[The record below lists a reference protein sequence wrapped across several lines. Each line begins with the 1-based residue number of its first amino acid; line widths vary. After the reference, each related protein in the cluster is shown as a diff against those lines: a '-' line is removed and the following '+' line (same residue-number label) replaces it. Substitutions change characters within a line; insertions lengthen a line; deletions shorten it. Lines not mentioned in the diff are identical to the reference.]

1 MKKILIVLVMVAS
14 LAACTSQETKTEGE
28 DPNMVLFREN
38 AKVVDAAFKAYS
50 KKDLK
55 EFATYQA
62 DSLKVHSAKFGGK
75 DSNKAEFLERSANF
89 FKLINNINVKV
100 TLLPGVD
107 EVTLKTD
114 GSVRAYVI
122 WSADFVNNAPKSELK
137 SYFSLKLDKDHKI
150 YDHDEYFDVSGW
162 FQVASAAPSK

>member
-62 DSLKVHSAKFGGK
+62 DSLKVHSAQFGGK

>member
-1 MKKILIVLVMVAS
+1 MKKLVLSFLVLAS
-14 LAACTSQETKTEGE
+14 MIACTPKEATTEVE

-50 KKDLK
+50 KKDLT
-55 EFATYQA
+55 EFETYQS
-62 DSLKVHSAKFGGK
+62 DSLKVHNAQFGGK

-107 EVTLKTD
+107 SVTFKPD
-114 GSVRAYVI
+114 GSVRAYVM
-122 WSADFVNNAPKSELK
+122 WSGDLVNSAPRIDLK
-137 SYFSLKLDKDHKI
+137 VYASYKLDKDHKI
-150 YDHDEYFDVSGW
+150 YDADEYFDVSG
-162 FQVASAAPSK
+162 FVKYATAAPIK

>member
-1 MKKILIVLVMVAS
+1 MKNILVSILVLAS
-14 LAACTSQETKTEGE
+14 MIACTSKQTTTEGE

-38 AKVVDAAFKAYS
+38 AKVVEAAFKAFS
-50 KKDLK
+50 NKDLK

-62 DSLKVHSAKFGGK
+62 DSIKVHGAQFGGK
-75 DSNKAEFLERSANF
+75 DINKAEMLERSAIF
-89 FKLINNINVKV
+89 FKLINNVNVKV

-107 EVTLKTD
+107 EVTLKPD

-122 WSADFVNNAPKSELK
+122 WSADFVNKAPKTDLK
-137 SYFSLKLDKDHKI
+137 SYFSFKLDKDHKV
-150 YDHDEYFDVSGW
+150 YDHDEYYDVSGW

>member
-1 MKKILIVLVMVAS
+1 MKNILVSILVLAS
-14 LAACTSQETKTEGE
+14 MIACTSKQTTTEGE

-55 EFATYQA
+55 EFASYQA
-62 DSLKVHSAKFGGK
+62 DSLKVHNAQFGGK
-75 DSNKAEFLERSANF
+75 DSNKAEFLERSVNF

-107 EVTLKTD
+107 EVTLKPD

-162 FQVASAAPSK
+162 FQVASAAPAK

>member
-1 MKKILIVLVMVAS
+1 MKNILVSILVLAS
-14 LAACTSQETKTEGE
+14 MIACTSKQTTTEGE

-55 EFATYQA
+55 EFASYQA
-62 DSLKVHSAKFGGK
+62 DSLKVHNAQFGGK
-75 DSNKAEFLERSANF
+75 DSNKAEFLERSVNF

-162 FQVASAAPSK
+162 FQVASAAPAK

>member
-1 MKKILIVLVMVAS
+1 MKNIFLGILVLAS
-14 LAACTSQETKTEGE
+14 MIACTTKETKMEGE

-38 AKVVDAAFKAYS
+38 AKVVEAAFKAYS

-62 DSLKVHSAKFGGK
+62 DSLKVHSAQFGGK

-107 EVTLKTD
+107 EVTLKAD

-150 YDHDEYFDVSGW
+150 YDGDEYFDVSGW
-162 FQVASAAPSK
+162 LKVATAAPIK

>member
-1 MKKILIVLVMVAS
+1 MKNILVSILVLAS
-14 LAACTSQETKTEGE
+14 MIACTSKQTTTEGE

-38 AKVVDAAFKAYS
+38 SKVVEAAFKAYS

-55 EFATYQA
+55 EFASYQA
-62 DSLKVHSAKFGGK
+62 DSLKVHNAQFGGK
-75 DSNKAEFLERSANF
+75 DSNKAEFLERSVNF

-107 EVTLKTD
+107 EVTLKPD

>member
-1 MKKILIVLVMVAS
+1 MKNILVSILVLAS
-14 LAACTSQETKTEGE
+14 MIACTSNQTTTEGE
-28 DPNMVLFREN
+28 DLNMVLFREN

-55 EFATYQA
+55 EFASYQA
-62 DSLKVHSAKFGGK
+62 DSLKVHNAQFGGK
-75 DSNKAEFLERSANF
+75 DSNKAEFLERSVNF

-107 EVTLKTD
+107 EVTLKPD

>member
-1 MKKILIVLVMVAS
+1 MKNILVGIFVLAS
-14 LAACTSQETKTEGE
+14 MIACTTKETKTEGE
-28 DPNMVLFREN
+28 DPNMILFREN

-50 KKDLK
+50 NKDLK

-62 DSLKVHSAKFGGK
+62 DSIKVHSAQFGGK
-75 DSNKAEFLERSANF
+75 DINKAEMLERSANF
-89 FKLINNINVKV
+89 FKLINNVNVKV

-107 EVTLKTD
+107 EVTLKPD

-122 WSADFVNNAPKSELK
+122 WSADFVNNAPKTDLK
-137 SYFSLKLDKDHKI
+137 SYFSLKLDKDHKV

-162 FQVASAAPSK
+162 FQVASAAPAK

>member
-1 MKKILIVLVMVAS
+1 M
-14 LAACTSQETKTEGE
+14 
-28 DPNMVLFREN
+28 
-38 AKVVDAAFKAYS
+38 
-50 KKDLK
+50 
-55 EFATYQA
+55 
-62 DSLKVHSAKFGGK
+62 
-75 DSNKAEFLERSANF
+75 
-89 FKLINNINVKV
+89 
-100 TLLPGVD
+100 D
-107 EVTLKTD
+107 EVTLKPD

>member
-38 AKVVDAAFKAYS
+38 AKVVDAEFKAYS

-62 DSLKVHSAKFGGK
+62 DSLKVHSAQFGGK

>member
-1 MKKILIVLVMVAS
+1 MKKLVLSFLVLAS
-14 LAACTSQETKTEGE
+14 MMACTPKEAVIEVE
-28 DPNMVLFREN
+28 DPNLVLFREN
-38 AKVVDAAFKAYS
+38 AKVVDAAFKAYT

-62 DSLKVHSAKFGGK
+62 DSLKVHSAQFGGK

-89 FKLINNINVKV
+89 FELINNINVKV

-107 EVTLKTD
+107 EVTLKPD

-122 WSADFVNNAPKSELK
+122 WSADFVNNAPKTDLK
-137 SYFSLKLDKDHKI
+137 SYFVLKLNKDHKI

-162 FQVASAAPSK
+162 FQAATAAPIK

>member
-1 MKKILIVLVMVAS
+1 MKNILVSIFVLAS
-14 LAACTSQETKTEGE
+14 MIACTSKQTTTEGE

-55 EFATYQA
+55 EFASYQA
-62 DSLKVHSAKFGGK
+62 DSLKVHNAQFGGK
-75 DSNKAEFLERSANF
+75 DSNKAEFLERSVNF

-107 EVTLKTD
+107 EVTLKPD

-162 FQVASAAPSK
+162 FQVASAAPAK

>member
-1 MKKILIVLVMVAS
+1 MKNILVSILVLAS
-14 LAACTSQETKTEGE
+14 MIACTSKQTTTEGE
-28 DPNMVLFREN
+28 DLNMVLFREN

-55 EFATYQA
+55 EFASYQA
-62 DSLKVHSAKFGGK
+62 DSLKVHNAQFGGK
-75 DSNKAEFLERSANF
+75 DSNKAEFLERSVNF

-107 EVTLKTD
+107 EVTLKPD

-162 FQVASAAPSK
+162 FQVASAAPAK